1 MPTSSSS
8 SRWAVSSTGSSA
20 TSRLPAG
27 TSSSSAS
34 MAARYWRT
42 RITSPSGVTGTTT
55 TAPGWWTTSRS
66 NSLPSG
72 STNVPNP
79 ADTSVP
85 AHCGRSPTLRKP
97 IESESEGGGVELQ
110 QPGGST
116 LGPAQGGGHEG
127 GEQGV
132 GPVGAAL
139 ELGMGL
145 GANPERVV
153 GQLDELD
160 QPVVGRG
167 ADRLEPA

>member
-8 SRWAVSSTGSSA
+8 SRWAVTSTGSSV

-27 TSSSSAS
+27 TSSNSAS

-42 RITSPSGVTGTTT
+42 RMTSPSGGTGTTT
-55 TAPGWWTTSRS
+55 TAPGGGTTSRS
-66 NSLPSG
+66 NSLPAG
-72 STNVPNP
+72 STNVP
-79 ADTSVP
+79 VP
-85 AHCGRSPTLRKP
+85 AGTRGPRHTMRSSRLRN
-97 IESESEGGGVELQ
+97 SDSGVVELQ

-145 GANPERVV
+145 GPDPERVAV
-153 GQLDELD
+153 QLHE
-160 QPVVGRG
+160 
-167 ADRLEPA
+167 